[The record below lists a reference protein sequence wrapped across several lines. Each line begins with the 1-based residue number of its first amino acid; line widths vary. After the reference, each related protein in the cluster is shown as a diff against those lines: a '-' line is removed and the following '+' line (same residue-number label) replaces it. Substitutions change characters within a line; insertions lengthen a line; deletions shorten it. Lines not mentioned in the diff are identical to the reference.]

1 MSDSRLEQLEIEV
14 ARLGE
19 ANKALLERVERSDAL
34 QDTLSRFAAATNP
47 EPKVGDRT
55 AALERTLLELERSN
69 EELKRAKEA
78 ADAAN
83 QAKSEFLANMSH
95 EIRTPMNGVLGMTEV
110 LLLTDLSPDQT
121 DVAKTIRRAAESLL
135 AILND
140 VLDFSKIEAGRLELE
155 DIPFSPLDAVN
166 NAVELSRWNAQARGL
181 RLTCDIG
188 PNLDPVVRGDPGR
201 LRQVLNNLLSNALKF
216 THRGE
221 VSIRVREIVRTETE
235 RTWRFDVKD
244 TGVGIPADVLPKLF
258 QSFTQAD
265 GSTTRRYGGTG
276 LGLAIVKRLCV
287 LMGGDVGVESQ
298 FGQGSTFWFAVRF
311 QCASPDQV
319 AQNLNRSS
327 LPLKGPTRPPDSA
340 PLSVLV
346 AEDHAV
352 NREVAVRLLEHL
364 GCEVQV
370 ADNGRKAREAVLSR
384 SFDLVFMDC
393 QMPEMDGFEA
403 TRAIRAHELAS
414 GSERTP
420 IVALTANAL
429 VGDPERCFAAGM
441 DDFVS
446 KPFSVSKLRSAL
458 ERWTRIADIKAQ
470 ALANMVAQPRAASL
484 PALATPSLANGLTSH
499 IDQAAL
505 DQIRALRRPGRPN
518 LLLRLLDDY
527 LETTPK
533 RLDDLAVAI
542 AKNDLR
548 SASSVAHSLKSISA
562 TLGATLLARSLGRL
576 EEAARTQQAEI
587 ARAEADGLATE
598 YDNVRS
604 VLVSLQ
610 QDERSAETVKHA

>member
-14 ARLGE
+14 ARLRE
-19 ANKALLERVERSDAL
+19 ANQALLERVERNVAL
-34 QDTLSRFAAATNP
+34 EDTLSMFAAATRNDR
-47 EPKVGDRT
+47 EGGDRT

-155 DIPFSPLDAVN
+155 DIAFSPLDAVT

-181 RLTCDIG
+181 KLVCDIG
-188 PNLDPVVRGDPGR
+188 PSLDPVLRGDPGR
-201 LRQVLNNLLSNALKF
+201 LRQVLTNLLSNALKF

-221 VSIRVREIVRTETE
+221 VSIRVREIARTDSQ

-244 TGVGIPADVLPKLF
+244 TGVGIPPEVLPKLF

-276 LGLAIVKRLCV
+276 LGLAIVKRLCA
-287 LMGGDVGVESQ
+287 LMGGEVGVESHP
-298 FGQGSTFWFAVRF
+298 GQGSTFWFTVRF
-311 QCASPDQV
+311 QVASPDQV
-319 AQNLNRSS
+319 AANLGRSS

-340 PLSVLV
+340 PLVVLV

-370 ADNGRKAREAVLSR
+370 ADNGRKAREAVLAR
-384 SFDLVFMDC
+384 HFDLVFMDC

-403 TRAIRAHELAS
+403 TRAIRQYELAS
-414 GSERTP
+414 GGQRTP

-458 ERWTRIADIKAQ
+458 ERWTRITDIKAQ
-470 ALANMVAQPRAASL
+470 AAATTVVQPRAMSL
-484 PALATPSLANGLTSH
+484 PAAATPSLSSGLGST

-527 LETTPK
+527 LENTPK
-533 RLDDLAVAI
+533 RLEELAAALANDDLRVV
-542 AKNDLR
+542 
-548 SASSVAHSLKSISA
+548 SGVAHSLKSISA
-562 TLGATLLARSLGRL
+562 TLGATALARSLGRL
-576 EEAARTQQAEI
+576 EEAARTGQCEA
-587 ARAEADGLATE
+587 ARAEASSLRAEYEHARGVFLA
-598 YDNVRS
+598 
-604 VLVSLQ
+604 LQ
-610 QDERSAETVKHA
+610 QEERAAETVKHA